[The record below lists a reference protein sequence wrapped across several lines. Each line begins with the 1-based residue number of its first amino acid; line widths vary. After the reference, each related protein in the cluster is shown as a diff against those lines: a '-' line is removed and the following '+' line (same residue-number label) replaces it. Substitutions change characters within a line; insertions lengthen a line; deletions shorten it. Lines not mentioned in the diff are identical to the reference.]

1 MRIKRYNSFFWKHQ
15 LLQYWPPSHAR
26 TKHVKICKVGRASQY
41 RCWRTSSSRS
51 IASVSARNHEAVEA
65 SWVPRGAGKLQSFFD
80 FGESCYGVDKENV
93 QTWRDQDHVPE
104 YWKENCFATE
114 ETWLNHLFLL
124 WTAYDIFAS
133 LDFTCKIFSTWS
145 LSYVRM
151 IEKITEV
158 YQKLDKQAEKL
169 TDEGNSGLI
178 GGFSDESGPQL
189 QNICWNFEWLAVK
202 LIPWLSPSKHSMWAQ
217 EGSWVERGD
226 WKCPCF
232 VGAPNIS
239 TKLRR
244 IPVEI
249 CCCTSTIGTL

>member
-158 YQKLDKQAEKL
+158 YQKLDKQAEKYRRRQFWAHRWFFRWVWPPTAKYML
-169 TDEGNSGLI
+169 EFWMISCQTYPLI
-178 GGFSDESGPQL
+178 KSL
-189 QNICWNFEWLAVK
+189 Q
-202 LIPWLSPSKHSMWAQ
+202 
-217 EGSWVERGD
+217 
-226 WKCPCF
+226 
-232 VGAPNIS
+232 
-239 TKLRR
+239 T
-244 IPVEI
+244 
-249 CCCTSTIGTL
+249 